1 MKQFLVF
8 STMTYGFLLLGWAAR
23 KARPSLE
30 RTSRDLSRYT
40 VLLVETPTIVLVY
53 WGIESRVLGRH
64 LGLAVIAV
72 CVMSL
77 SGVAGYL
84 VGRLYRQ
91 DRQATGTYT
100 VGALLSNNGPTLGG
114 FLCLLYLG
122 DDALE
127 LSQIYTLFTVPYF
140 FTVIFLVARNFAPG
154 RKRSLVSVLR
164 ANFEDPISI
173 LPNSAMVIG
182 LLLSI
187 LGVPY
192 PAFLRLPRT
201 ILVFAAVILY
211 STSFG
216 LGMHVRSMLA
226 SLGRYLGMLPVKFV
240 IAPLAGIGLGLLFG
254 YSPATDPLAF
264 KTLVIQSCMPVAIWS
279 VVACKLFALDDN
291 LAVGLWVFTTVSV
304 AALLPVF
311 GWLARA

>member
-1 MKQFLVF
+1 MRQFLIF

-23 KARPSLE
+23 KVRPALE
-30 RTSRDLSRYT
+30 QASRGVSRLT
-40 VLLVETPTIVLVY
+40 VLLIETPTIVLVY
-53 WGIESRVLGRH
+53 WGIENRVLGSN
-64 LGLAVIAV
+64 LKLAVIAV

-77 SGVAGYL
+77 SGAIGYL
-84 VGRLYRQ
+84 VARLYRLE
-91 DRQATGTYT
+91 RQGVGTYT
-100 VGALLSNNGPTLGG
+100 VASLLSNNGPTLGG

-122 DDALE
+122 DEALE
-127 LSQIYTLFTVPYF
+127 LSQIYTLFAVPYF

-154 RKRSLVSVLR
+154 RKRGLVEVLR
-164 ANFEDPISI
+164 ANFQDPISV

-187 LGVPY
+187 FRVPY
-192 PAFLRLPRT
+192 PAFLDLPRT

-216 LGMHVRSMLA
+216 LGMHIRSMVA

-240 IAPLAGIGLGLLFG
+240 VAPAAGIGLGLLFG

-264 KTLVIQSCMPVAIWS
+264 KTLIIQASMPVAIWS
-279 VVACKLFALDDN
+279 VVACKIFALDDN

-311 GWLARA
+311 EWVTRL